1 MGSQT
6 STTRQ
11 HALNDTYRS
20 GIPGI
25 GPLQTG
31 NVRQDDLRLSYSH
44 GSNDGGIG
52 DSFLSSPRG
61 DLHVYGRGA
70 GEARQLNEDNDLIPC
85 VFTWTHGGH
94 VVYLTGSFNNWSV
107 ENKFRLNRS
116 GHEFSYIQNLRR
128 GVHYYKFIVDD
139 QWRYAPDQQT
149 QTDEHGNI
157 NNVLDIS
164 GFRHL
169 QFKTVSE
176 AEQARNAPY
185 HQCVPEPSEYA
196 SDAPPIPTLLTK
208 CAVATVEPPPR
219 SCFPVHCLSNH
230 LFHDSHAPHIFGPQ
244 ISCVASTQRWRI
256 DNNKPTTGQRYAT
269 YIYLT
274 VNPLYPFPTSGENG
288 ETEEDVNMSPGST
301 TSLNPLRDFLVLPE
315 ATTPR
320 SRADTQATECP
331 APSVGSQCFDGSPK
345 RPEESLSPATP
356 EETEPGATTEV
367 PQKVSDKEVSPGTSP
382 ACPND
387 LHIRSPPAAVATTN
401 AAAEDSHNAVYFG
414 IPCRSGT
421 AGGALAEMHV
431 FAQALY
437 YCPYVT
443 ERDFFPSTHRDIT
456 GATGY
461 PICKPSSF
469 QRRWEAASV
478 VSGCIRTAVHTIF
491 APPFGT
497 PTEAS
502 VWCVQRPVRF

>member
-11 HALNDTYRS
+11 HAFHDTYRS

-31 NVRQDDLRLSYSH
+31 DVGQDDLSLNYGPGTH
-44 GSNDGGIG
+44 TVGLGG
-52 DSFLSSPRG
+52 DSFPGSPRG
-61 DLHVYGRGA
+61 DLQVYGRGA
-70 GEARQLNEDNDLIPC
+70 GDPRQANEDNDLIPC

-176 AEQARNAPY
+176 AEQARDAPY

-196 SDAPPIPTLLTK
+196 SDAPPIPTLLAK
-208 CAVATVEPPPR
+208 SAVSSVEPPPR
-219 SCFPVHCLSNH
+219 SCFPLHCLANH

-256 DNNKPTTGQRYAT
+256 DNSKPTTGQRYAT

-274 VNPLYPFPTSGENG
+274 VNPLYPFPASGENG
-288 ETEEDVNMSPGST
+288 EVEEDAGISPGPAA
-301 TSLNPLRDFLVLPE
+301 SLNPLRDFLVLPDS
-315 ATTPR
+315 P
-320 SRADTQATECP
+320 SPPSNGGTQATECP
-331 APSVGSQCFDGSPK
+331 APSVGSLGAEGSPK
-345 RPEESLSPATP
+345 RTDGTLSPMTPADVEREASGRGKDSSGSGIATARLSTMTP
-356 EETEPGATTEV
+356 EE
-367 PQKVSDKEVSPGTSP
+367 
-382 ACPND
+382 
-387 LHIRSPPAAVATTN
+387 HISSPPK
-401 AAAEDSHNAVYFG
+401 
-414 IPCRSGT
+414 
-421 AGGALAEMHV
+421 AG
-431 FAQALY
+431 
-437 YCPYVT
+437 
-443 ERDFFPSTHRDIT
+443 D
-456 GATGY
+456 
-461 PICKPSSF
+461 
-469 QRRWEAASV
+469 
-478 VSGCIRTAVHTIF
+478 
-491 APPFGT
+491 
-497 PTEAS
+497 
-502 VWCVQRPVRF
+502 

>member
-11 HALNDTYRS
+11 HAFHDTYRS

-31 NVRQDDLRLSYSH
+31 DVAPDELAVNYGPGAHTVGL
-44 GSNDGGIG
+44 G
-52 DSFLSSPRG
+52 DSFPGSPRG
-61 DLHVYGRGA
+61 DLQVYGRGA
-70 GEARQLNEDNDLIPC
+70 GDPRQANEDNDLIPC

-176 AEQARNAPY
+176 AEQARDAPY

-196 SDAPPIPTLLTK
+196 SDAPPIPTLLIK
-208 CAVATVEPPPR
+208 
-219 SCFPVHCLSNH
+219 S
-230 LFHDSHAPHIFGPQ
+230 PQ

-256 DNNKPTTGQRYAT
+256 DNSKPTTGQRYAT

-274 VNPLYPFPTSGENG
+274 VNPLYPFPASGENG
-288 ETEEDVNMSPGST
+288 EVEEEAGISPGPAA
-301 TSLNPLRDFLVLPE
+301 SLNPLREFLVLPDS
-315 ATTPR
+315 P
-320 SRADTQATECP
+320 SPPSNGGTQATECP
-331 APSVGSQCFDGSPK
+331 APSVGSLGADGSPK
-345 RPEESLSPATP
+345 RTDGTLSPMTPADLEREASGRGKEPSGSGMATARLSTMTP
-356 EETEPGATTEV
+356 EEHTRP
-367 PQKVSDKEVSPGTSP
+367 PQKADE
-382 ACPND
+382 
-387 LHIRSPPAAVATTN
+387 
-401 AAAEDSHNAVYFG
+401 
-414 IPCRSGT
+414 
-421 AGGALAEMHV
+421 
-431 FAQALY
+431 
-437 YCPYVT
+437 
-443 ERDFFPSTHRDIT
+443 
-456 GATGY
+456 
-461 PICKPSSF
+461 
-469 QRRWEAASV
+469 
-478 VSGCIRTAVHTIF
+478 
-491 APPFGT
+491 
-497 PTEAS
+497 
-502 VWCVQRPVRF
+502 

>member
-11 HALNDTYRS
+11 HAFNDTYRS

-31 NVRQDDLRLSYSH
+31 DGAPDESSLNYGH
-44 GSNDGGIG
+44 PSNDGVLD
-52 DSFLSSPRG
+52 DSFPGSSRG
-61 DLHVYGRGA
+61 DLQVYGRTGA
-70 GEARQLNEDNDLIPC
+70 EPKPPGEDNDLIPC

-176 AEQARNAPY
+176 SQQARDAQY
-185 HQCVPEPSEYA
+185 HQCVPEPSDYA
-196 SDAPPIPTLLTK
+196 ADAQPIPTLLAK
-208 CAVATVEPPPR
+208 CVLSTVDPPPR
-219 SCFPVHCLSNH
+219 PCFPVHCLANH

-256 DNNKPTTGQRYAT
+256 ENSRPTTGQRYAT

-274 VNPLYPFPTSGENG
+274 VNPLYPLTGGAEGGEG
-288 ETEEDVNMSPGST
+288 EEETHLSPGCAE
-301 TSLNPLRDFLVLPE
+301 SLNPLRDLLVLPGSVS
-315 ATTPR
+315 PR
-320 SRADTQATECP
+320 FIKNTERP
-331 APSVGSQCFDGSPK
+331 VDIKGSSDVEDQPK
-345 RPEESLSPATP
+345 RQEDPDTPGGVEPEEDAAQEAGLDDALSGGRLPPTAEPEQISVTP
-356 EETEPGATTEV
+356 H
-367 PQKVSDKEVSPGTSP
+367 K
-382 ACPND
+382 
-387 LHIRSPPAAVATTN
+387 AA
-401 AAAEDSHNAVYFG
+401 
-414 IPCRSGT
+414 
-421 AGGALAEMHV
+421 
-431 FAQALY
+431 
-437 YCPYVT
+437 
-443 ERDFFPSTHRDIT
+443 
-456 GATGY
+456 
-461 PICKPSSF
+461 
-469 QRRWEAASV
+469 
-478 VSGCIRTAVHTIF
+478 
-491 APPFGT
+491 
-497 PTEAS
+497 
-502 VWCVQRPVRF
+502 

>member
-11 HALNDTYRS
+11 NAFNDTYRS

-31 NVRQDDLRLSYSH
+31 DVGPDELALNYGPAAH
-44 GSNDGGIG
+44 GVGLA
-52 DSFLSSPRG
+52 DSFPGSPRG
-61 DLHVYGRGA
+61 DLQVYGRGG
-70 GEARQLNEDNDLIPC
+70 GESKSSNEDNDLIPC

-169 QFKTVSE
+169 QFKTISE
-176 AEQARNAPY
+176 AEQARDAPY

-196 SDAPPIPTLLTK
+196 VDAPPIPTLLTK

-219 SCFPVHCLSNH
+219 SCFPLHCLANH

-256 DNNKPTTGQRYAT
+256 DNSKPTTGQRYAT

-274 VNPLYPFPTSGENG
+274 LNPLYPFSASGECG
-288 ETEEDVNMSPGST
+288 EFDEESGVSPGPAA
-301 TSLNPLRDFLVLPE
+301 SLNPLRDFLVLPGSHPLPSGGG
-315 ATTPR
+315 TPG
-320 SRADTQATECP
+320 TECP
-331 APSVGSQCFDGSPK
+331 APSAGSQGADGSSPK
-345 RPEESLSPATP
+345 RADDTFSPVTLA
-356 EETEPGATTEV
+356 GAEFDTNGG
-367 PQKVSDKEVSPGTSP
+367 SKEG
-382 ACPND
+382 N
-387 LHIRSPPAAVATTN
+387 
-401 AAAEDSHNAVYFG
+401 G
-414 IPCRSGT
+414 IASG
-421 AGGALAEMHV
+421 AS
-431 FAQALY
+431 
-437 YCPYVT
+437 
-443 ERDFFPSTHRDIT
+443 FPSGSQGDQSTPSKGNRKATVRD
-456 GATGY
+456 AN
-461 PICKPSSF
+461 SM
-469 QRRWEAASV
+469 Q
-478 VSGCIRTAVHTIF
+478 AV
-491 APPFGT
+491 P
-497 PTEAS
+497 
-502 VWCVQRPVRF
+502 

>member
-11 HALNDTYRS
+11 HAFHDTYRS

-31 NVRQDDLRLSYSH
+31 DVAPDELALNY
-44 GSNDGGIG
+44 GPGGHRVGLG
-52 DSFLSSPRG
+52 DSFPGSPRA
-61 DLHVYGRGA
+61 DLQAYGRATGD
-70 GEARQLNEDNDLIPC
+70 ARQQANEDNDLIPC

-169 QFKTVSE
+169 QFKTISE
-176 AEQARNAPY
+176 TEQARDAPY

-208 CAVATVEPPPR
+208 SAVSSVEPPPR
-219 SCFPVHCLSNH
+219 SCFPLHCLANH
-230 LFHDSHAPHIFGPQ
+230 LFHDSHAPHIFG
-244 ISCVASTQRWRI
+244 
-256 DNNKPTTGQRYAT
+256 YAT

-274 VNPLYPFPTSGENG
+274 VNPLYPFPASGENG
-288 ETEEDVNMSPGST
+288 EVEEEAGVSPGPAA
-301 TSLNPLRDFLVLPE
+301 SLNPLRDFLVLPDS
-315 ATTPR
+315 P
-320 SRADTQATECP
+320 SPPSNGGTQATECP
-331 APSVGSQCFDGSPK
+331 APSVGSQGADGSPK
-345 RPEESLSPATP
+345 RTDGTLSPMTPADVEREASSRGKDSSGSGLATARLSTMTS
-356 EETEPGATTEV
+356 EEH
-367 PQKVSDKEVSPGTSP
+367 TS
-382 ACPND
+382 
-387 LHIRSPPAAVATTN
+387 SPPK
-401 AAAEDSHNAVYFG
+401 
-414 IPCRSGT
+414 
-421 AGGALAEMHV
+421 AGG
-431 FAQALY
+431 
-437 YCPYVT
+437 
-443 ERDFFPSTHRDIT
+443 
-456 GATGY
+456 
-461 PICKPSSF
+461 
-469 QRRWEAASV
+469 
-478 VSGCIRTAVHTIF
+478 
-491 APPFGT
+491 
-497 PTEAS
+497 
-502 VWCVQRPVRF
+502 

>member
-11 HALNDTYRS
+11 HAFSDTYRS

-31 NVRQDDLRLSYSH
+31 EAAAEELSLTYGPSTH
-44 GSNDGGIG
+44 GGPLGA
-52 DSFLSSPRG
+52 SFAASPRG
-61 DLHVYGRGA
+61 DLQLYGRGPPDPKHSSD
-70 GEARQLNEDNDLIPC
+70 EEDLIPC

-116 GHEFSYIQNLRR
+116 GHEFSYIQNLKR

-149 QTDEHGNI
+149 QTDEHGNV

-176 AEQARNAPY
+176 AEQARDAPY

-208 CAVATVEPPPR
+208 CAVSAVEPPPR
-219 SCFPVHCLSNH
+219 PNFPVHCLANH
-230 LFHDSHAPHIFGPQ
+230 LFHDSHAPHVFGPQ

-256 DNNKPTTGQRYAT
+256 DNNKPTAGQRYAT

-274 VNPLYPFPTSGENG
+274 INPLYPFPVSGE
-288 ETEEDVNMSPGST
+288 TAAEEAAANLPAAAAAA
-301 TSLNPLRDFLVLPE
+301 LNPLRDFIVLPSPTPDLNPRPNPNLGFEQKPRPVSPASQGDSEKTKEETE
-315 ATTPR
+315 AA
-320 SRADTQATECP
+320 AD
-331 APSVGSQCFDGSPK
+331 SPK
-345 RPEESLSPATP
+345 RQDEL
-356 EETEPGATTEV
+356 
-367 PQKVSDKEVSPGTSP
+367 
-382 ACPND
+382 
-387 LHIRSPPAAVATTN
+387 SPPAAAAAAAADGAAAATAAAAAAEAPN
-401 AAAEDSHNAVYFG
+401 AAA
-414 IPCRSGT
+414 
-421 AGGALAEMHV
+421 
-431 FAQALY
+431 
-437 YCPYVT
+437 
-443 ERDFFPSTHRDIT
+443 
-456 GATGY
+456 
-461 PICKPSSF
+461 
-469 QRRWEAASV
+469 
-478 VSGCIRTAVHTIF
+478 
-491 APPFGT
+491 
-497 PTEAS
+497 
-502 VWCVQRPVRF
+502 